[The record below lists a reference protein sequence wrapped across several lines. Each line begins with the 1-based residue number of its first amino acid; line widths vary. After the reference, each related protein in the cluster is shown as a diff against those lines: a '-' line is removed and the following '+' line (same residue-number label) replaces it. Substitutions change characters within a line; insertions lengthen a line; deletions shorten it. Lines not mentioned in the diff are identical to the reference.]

1 MRNAEHRC
9 GAPHFF
15 APEKLAGNR
24 NVCIFAVVNNIDVM
38 EATKPTKFI
47 LALRR
52 YREYKKKWNEEMN
65 IKLEAEEEALR
76 QKRLYLY
83 HDMETV

>member
-1 MRNAEHRC
+1 
-9 GAPHFF
+9 
-15 APEKLAGNR
+15 
-24 NVCIFAVVNNIDVM
+24 M

-52 YREYKKKWNEEMN
+52 YREYKKKWNEEMS

>member
-1 MRNAEHRC
+1 MRCPA
-9 GAPHFF
+9 FF
-15 APEKLAGNR
+15 IVEKLAGNR